1 MHLLL
6 QTSLPPERALRKK
19 EYSLS
24 LSTVIFPLYS
34 KTVSPLTLLSPAFC
48 CEFYHLLLLLI
59 ILLLQNSSQIRQS
72 ERDGQFPPGASS
84 WTETCSKNSSPKI
97 PKIWCIKEAEQDS
110 DSRHKLSR
118 ILQQPKIPSRLHS
131 HATTQKS
138 GRKKLPATA
147 KVVHLSLQ
155 QEK

>member
-48 CEFYHLLLLLI
+48 CEFYHLLLLI
-59 ILLLQNSSQIRQS
+59 ILLLLQNSSQITQS
-72 ERDGQFPPGASS
+72 ERDGQ
-84 WTETCSKNSSPKI
+84 SPQELLLGLEHV
-97 PKIWCIKEAEQDS
+97 P
-110 DSRHKLSR
+110 RTL
-118 ILQQPKIPSRLHS
+118 LQKY
-131 HATTQKS
+131 QKS
-138 GRKKLPATA
+138 DATKKQNKTQIYVTNFPEFCNNQNSLSVALSCDNAEKRPQKASCNCKSCPFVITARK
-147 KVVHLSLQ
+147 
-155 QEK
+155 